1 LLKTLWKNSSG
12 YRTVTLQLECFS
24 GLHHSRATAH
34 SLHTIERVD
43 RPKPWDYTVAT
54 VAHHRTSPPPKV
66 FSVLHVALA
75 IPLIAYAG
83 SLVSAASMQEPKP
96 IPTNAVEADAASLAA
111 GKKLFASNCA
121 SCHGE
126 TAQGDGKA
134 GATLNPKPPSLV
146 DATWIHGSS
155 DGEIFGVIRDGV
167 KDTGMKAF
175 GSRMTA
181 HQMWDVVNYLR
192 SIASDTPS
200 TPR

>member
-1 LLKTLWKNSSG
+1 L
-12 YRTVTLQLECFS
+12 
-24 GLHHSRATAH
+24 
-34 SLHTIERVD
+34 
-43 RPKPWDYTVAT
+43 
-54 VAHHRTSPPPKV
+54 
-66 FSVLHVALA
+66 
-75 IPLIAYAG
+75 
-83 SLVSAASMQEPKP
+83 
-96 IPTNAVEADAASLAA
+96 TNAVEADAASVAA

-126 TAQGDGKA
+126 TGQGDGKA

-155 DGEIFGVIRDGV
+155 DGEIFNVIRDGV

-175 GSRMTA
+175 ASRMTA

-192 SIASDTPS
+192 SIGPDASS

>member
-1 LLKTLWKNSSG
+1 
-12 YRTVTLQLECFS
+12 
-24 GLHHSRATAH
+24 
-34 SLHTIERVD
+34 
-43 RPKPWDYTVAT
+43 
-54 VAHHRTSPPPKV
+54 VAHHRTSLHSNV
-66 FSVLHVALA
+66 FSVLQVVFA
-75 IPLIAYAG
+75 I
-83 SLVSAASMQEPKP
+83 SLVSYAGPFVLAESMQAKP
-96 IPTNAVEADAASLAA
+96 TPTNTVEADAASVAA

-134 GATLNPKPPSLV
+134 GATLNPKPANLA

-155 DGEIFGVIRDGV
+155 DGEIFSVIRDGV

-192 SIASDTPS
+192 SIGTDTSS

>member
-1 LLKTLWKNSSG
+1 
-12 YRTVTLQLECFS
+12 
-24 GLHHSRATAH
+24 
-34 SLHTIERVD
+34 
-43 RPKPWDYTVAT
+43 
-54 VAHHRTSPPPKV
+54 
-66 FSVLHVALA
+66 
-75 IPLIAYAG
+75 
-83 SLVSAASMQEPKP
+83 MQAKP
-96 IPTNAVEADAASLAA
+96 IQSNTVEADAASLAA
-111 GKKLFASNCA
+111 GKRLFASNCA

-134 GATLNPKPPSLV
+134 GATLNPKPPNLV

-175 GSRMTA
+175 ASRMTA

-192 SIASDTPS
+192 SIGPDPSS